1 LNDNPTP
8 RQIVARGYDQ
18 LTQRYTEWATA
29 KHDESRG
36 RYMQVLLDHA
46 GSGMRLL
53 DLGCG
58 TGLTSTKRLAESYRV
73 TAVDISPKNA
83 KLAARAVPRAQV
95 ICADMTQ
102 LAFPP
107 ESFDAIS
114 AFYSLI
120 HIPREDLPEFF
131 VRVTRWLRPNGLFV
145 GCLTAYD
152 LPSEFSADWL
162 GVPMY
167 WSGYDSERNRELLR
181 DAGLTVHSAVEE
193 TQDED
198 GVAVTFLWVIA
209 ERPAL

>member
-1 LNDNPTP
+1 
-8 RQIVARGYDQ
+8 
-18 LTQRYTEWATA
+18 
-29 KHDESRG
+29 
-36 RYMQVLLDHA
+36 
-46 GSGMRLL
+46 
-53 DLGCG
+53 
-58 TGLTSTKRLAESYRV
+58 
-73 TAVDISPKNA
+73 
-83 KLAARAVPRAQV
+83 
-95 ICADMTQ
+95 MTQ

-107 ESFDAIS
+107 ESFDAIC

-120 HIPREDLPEFF
+120 HVPREDLPEFF
-131 VRVTRWLRPNGLFV
+131 VRLTRWLRPNGLFV

-152 LPSEFSADWL
+152 LPSEFAADWL